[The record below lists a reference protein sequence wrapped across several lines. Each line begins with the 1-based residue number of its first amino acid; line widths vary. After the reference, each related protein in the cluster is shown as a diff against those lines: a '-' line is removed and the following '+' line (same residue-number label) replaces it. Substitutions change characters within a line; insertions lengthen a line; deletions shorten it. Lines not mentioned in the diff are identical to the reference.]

1 MSDIQRTLHAA
12 INRKC
17 AVWDKEGREQIGHAM
32 AEMNTRIR
40 IAFMGIRRSLG
51 SRKGWMTRR
60 RIGTGKN

>member
-1 MSDIQRTLHAA
+1 MSDLQRTLHAA

-17 AVWDKEGREQIGHAM
+17 AVWDKEGREEIGHAM
-32 AEMNTRIR
+32 AEMQME
-40 IAFMGIRRSLG
+40 IARTFIAIRRSLG